1 MDHGAYRQGLR
12 QRIAQVFP
20 WLLGR
25 TQTHDHYRH
34 SARHQAD
41 GYVRGQ
47 QDPDAGRVV
56 DHEGVD
62 GLDIDT
68 GLLGMPLS
76 ATSRTRE
83 GGDMADNL
91 TQEARVAQALMD
103 QGPDAGERAG
113 SHTVQ
118 SQLATL
124 QHRLDAMTHESQ
136 ERQRDQD
143 MGY

>member
-1 MDHGAYRQGLR
+1 
-12 QRIAQVFP
+12 
-20 WLLGR
+20 
-25 TQTHDHYRH
+25 
-34 SARHQAD
+34 
-41 GYVRGQ
+41 
-47 QDPDAGRVV
+47 
-56 DHEGVD
+56 
-62 GLDIDT
+62 
-68 GLLGMPLS
+68 
-76 ATSRTRE
+76 
-83 GGDMADNL
+83 MADNL

-113 SHTVQ
+113 SQTVQ